1 LCSFLLHTAF
11 VPFRS
16 ALQLVLHHH
25 LISSH
30 PSIVFCGKRFHKQ
43 SNYFLCPSWIAPIA
57 ASLIQQ
63 PILGGINVRDNPFCA
78 RTFLAQFAMLF
89 VHSNP
94 TSFVI
99 TKRSTLWKKTR
110 FPYQLCAL
118 RGKRN
123 LESLVP
129 LVARP

>member
-1 LCSFLLHTAF
+1 VIKFVFFLLHTAF
-11 VPFRS
+11 VLRS
-16 ALQLVLHHH
+16 NSYSIT
-25 LISSH
+25 ISTTTSYFAV
-30 PSIVFCGKRFHKQ
+30 SVFTNRVNTF
-43 SNYFLCPSWIAPIA
+43 FLNPSWIAPIA

-63 PILGGINVRDNPFCA
+63 PILGGINVRDNPFYA

-89 VHSNP
+89 VLTNP

-99 TKRSTLWKKTR
+99 TKRPTLWIKTR